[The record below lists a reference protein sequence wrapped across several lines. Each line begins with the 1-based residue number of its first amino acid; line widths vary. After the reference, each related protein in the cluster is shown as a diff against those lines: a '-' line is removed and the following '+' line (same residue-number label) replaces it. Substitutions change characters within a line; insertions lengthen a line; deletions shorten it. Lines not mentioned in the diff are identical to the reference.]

1 MDATTRQGNEP
12 DALPVGREVPGWT
25 ARELP
30 PRTPMAG
37 RYARLEPL
45 DPARHADSL
54 WQANAADADGARWTY
69 LFEEKP
75 ATLEAYRAL
84 LARQASTADPLFHGI
99 LDAATGRALGVAAFM
114 RIDRNHGVIE
124 IGHLNFSP
132 EMNRTRIATEAIYL
146 LASRAFDELGYRRLE
161 WKCDSL
167 NAPSRA
173 AAERFGFT
181 FEGIF
186 RQAIVYKGRNRD
198 TAWYSIIDP
207 EWPRLRDAFR
217 RWLDPANFD
226 GEGRQRQRLSALTR
240 PGGASGPGPSGGSPR
255 A

>member
-1 MDATTRQGNEP
+1 MDATKKANEERG
-12 DALPVGREVPGWT
+12 ALPVGRAVPGWI
-25 ARELP
+25 AREAP

-45 DPARHADSL
+45 EAERHADAL
-54 WQANAADADGARWTY
+54 WEANAADADGSRWTY
-69 LFEEKP
+69 LFDEKP
-75 ATLEAYRAL
+75 ASLEAYRAWV
-84 LARQASTADPLFHGI
+84 ARMASTADPLFFAI
-99 LDAATGRALGVAAFM
+99 VDAASGRALGVAAFM

-132 EMNRTRIATEAIYL
+132 AMNRTRVATEAIFL
-146 LASRAFDELGYRRLE
+146 MMRRAFEELGYRRLE

-198 TAWYSIIDP
+198 TAWYSIVDA
-207 EWPRLRDAFR
+207 EWPRLAAAYR

-226 GEGRQRQRLSALTR
+226 GDARQRERLSALMR
-240 PGGASGPGPSGGSPR
+240 KDAPARDAPSGGRPT

>member
-1 MDATTRQGNEP
+1 MDATTRANDERGT
-12 DALPVGREVPGWT
+12 LPVGRAVPGWT
-25 ARELP
+25 ARAAP
-30 PRTPMAG
+30 PRTAMAG

-45 DPARHADSL
+45 DAARHADAL
-54 WQANAADADGARWTY
+54 WEADAADADGSRWTY
-69 LFEEKP
+69 LFDEKP
-75 ATLEAYRAL
+75 ASLEAYRAWA
-84 LARQASTADPLFHGI
+84 ARMASTADPLFHAI
-99 LDAATGRALGVAAFM
+99 VDAASGRALGVAAFM

-132 EMNRTRIATEAIYL
+132 AMNRTRIATEAIFL
-146 LASRAFDELGYRRLE
+146 MLERAFGELGYRRVE

-173 AAERFGFT
+173 AAERFGFA

-186 RQAIVYKGRNRD
+186 RQAIVYKGRSRD
-198 TAWYSIIDP
+198 TAWFSIIDA
-207 EWPRLRDAFR
+207 EWPRLAAAYR

-226 GEGRQRQRLSALTR
+226 GEGRQRERLSALTR
-240 PGGASGPGPSGGSPR
+240 SPAPAPAAPSGGSPT